1 MMARVTFQNVN
12 LSLYYTTKYSSK
24 KVPSFNDKRIIYHNK
39 MSEIQALKN
48 ISFEAKDG
56 DRIGLIGKNGSGKTT
71 LIKLI
76 AGHLTETAGK
86 LSIQGQVR
94 SQISLGSGIKADLSA
109 RENAFIKCLYF
120 NIDKSLI
127 RNKIA
132 EIERISELGDFFD
145 LPVGIYSS
153 GMKAQFIMS
162 LLSIVQ
168 ADILVIDEWIGTIDS
183 RGANKKGIL
192 QEEVL
197 SKPNIVFLASHSDKL
212 ISTLTN
218 KCIWLHDGHVRK
230 FGLTEDVLPAYKN
243 FL

>member
-1 MMARVTFQNVN
+1 MARIKLQNVD
-12 LSLYYTTKYSSK
+12 LSLFHTTKYSRVK
-24 KVPSFNDKRIIYHNK
+24 ADPSSNGRIIHHNK
-39 MSEIQALKN
+39 MSEILALKN

-71 LIKLI
+71 LIKLL

-86 LSIQGQVR
+86 LSIQGHVM

-109 RENAFIKCLYF
+109 RENAYLKCLYF
-120 NIDKSLI
+120 SINESEIT
-127 RNKIA
+127 NKVA
-132 EIERISELGDFFD
+132 EIEQISDLGDFFD
-145 LPVGIYSS
+145 LPIGTYSS
-153 GMKAQFIMS
+153 GMKARFVMS

-168 ADILVIDEWIGTIDS
+168 ADILVMDEWIGTIN
-183 RGANKKGIL
+183 RTGPNQKGIL

-197 SKPNIVFLASHSDKL
+197 SKPSIVFLASHSEKL
-212 ISTLTN
+212 ISTMTN

-230 FGLTEDVLPAYKN
+230 FGLTEEVLQAYNN